1 MSHVFIWQMIKI
13 DKELDKNWLLQ
24 IKRYKIDNIYKLMV
38 DTLIETLKLT
48 L

>member
-1 MSHVFIWQMIKI
+1 MIKI